1 MALADSTKVDFLW
14 KKLGFG
20 VAKTAPPANKEAF
33 NESIPSPLLMRADK
47 VWQSS
52 ASIPGVKPSAS
63 SSIVEIYQDA
73 AGGSATVECTEDLT
87 APDNQTWKT
96 NLTDWI
102 PTEFGSTY
110 LVKVYVDDA
119 GESAPQTT
127 GTQLF
132 QAGSGNEDGWF
143 FDYQAGVLNFNG
155 ENIPSQIG
163 TGVTGKSIYIVGARY
178 IGPFGVGGGSTIGN
192 LTVTD
197 TTISTSNAG
206 SDIILETTGNGT
218 VNIDTTTALQIAV
231 GNTAQRPA
239 TPSTG
244 DLRFNTTNTSV
255 EVYNGT
261 SWENVGEDTTTITS
275 QTFSGDNSTVAFTL
289 NASATTASV
298 IVSINGT
305 VQAPTTAYAV
315 SGTTLTFTEAPASG
329 DAIEVR
335 QISATTTV
343 TAIQNVSGNAI
354 VSALDNQ
361 DTVQIT
367 GNLLPSANATYNLGS
382 DTARWNDLYLAG
394 STLIL
399 GNVVMK
405 NTPGGNSIAFYGPDG
420 TTPATIDANVEIVSD
435 SIAAGTSNVSF
446 AGGGGNVQIIVGGIQ
461 TGTITSTGA
470 NIAGYITATG
480 NITANNFNGNVTG
493 NLTGTSSTADAMSG
507 AVTVALTG
515 PVTGSAT
522 FTSAGDTASIATTL
536 TADPT
541 ITLTGA
547 VTGSATMTNLGNVSI
562 TTTATSDP
570 TITLAGDLTGSAT
583 LTNLG
588 NATLTATLTKD
599 PTITLTGA
607 VTGSATMTNLG
618 NVSIATIATSDP
630 TITLAG
636 DLTGSATL
644 TNLGNATLTATIAA
658 NSVALGT
665 DTTGNYVESITNG
678 NYITGGN
685 GGSEGAALTLA
696 VDATDQNTASK
707 VVARDASGNFSA
719 GTISAN
725 LTGNADTAT
734 TAGALTTARAIQLS
748 GAVTGT
754 ANFDGSTGINIV
766 TTATSD
772 PTITLTG
779 DVTGSGTMTNLGNVS
794 FVTTIAANSVALG
807 TDTTGSYVQQGATSG
822 SGISGS
828 VNSEAGT
835 FTVTSNATSANT
847 ANTIVF
853 RDASGDFSAG
863 IITATATQARYADVA
878 ENFKVNEF
886 ADAGTVMVFNKDG
899 LLVTSNHYADP
910 MLVGVVSTD
919 PAHLLNKDLP
929 NGQPIALAGQ
939 VPCKVVGPVKV
950 GDLLTTSNT
959 PGYATV
965 LDLNDWKPGIT
976 IGKSMENCGIGK
988 HTITVFVGSF

>member
-1 MALADSTKVDFLW
+1 
-14 KKLGFG
+14 
-20 VAKTAPPANKEAF
+20 
-33 NESIPSPLLMRADK
+33 
-47 VWQSS
+47 
-52 ASIPGVKPSAS
+52 
-63 SSIVEIYQDA
+63 
-73 AGGSATVECTEDLT
+73 
-87 APDNQTWKT
+87 
-96 NLTDWI
+96 
-102 PTEFGSTY
+102 
-110 LVKVYVDDA
+110 
-119 GESAPQTT
+119 
-127 GTQLF
+127 
-132 QAGSGNEDGWF
+132 
-143 FDYQAGVLNFNG
+143 
-155 ENIPSQIG
+155 
-163 TGVTGKSIYIVGARY
+163 
-178 IGPFGVGGGSTIGN
+178 
-192 LTVTD
+192 
-197 TTISTSNAG
+197 
-206 SDIILETTGNGT
+206 
-218 VNIDTTTALQIAV
+218 
-231 GNTAQRPA
+231 
-239 TPSTG
+239 
-244 DLRFNTTNTSV
+244 
-255 EVYNGT
+255 
-261 SWENVGEDTTTITS
+261 
-275 QTFSGDNSTVAFTL
+275 
-289 NASATTASV
+289 
-298 IVSINGT
+298 
-305 VQAPTTAYAV
+305 
-315 SGTTLTFTEAPASG
+315 
-329 DAIEVR
+329 
-335 QISATTTV
+335 
-343 TAIQNVSGNAI
+343 
-354 VSALDNQ
+354 
-361 DTVQIT
+361 
-367 GNLLPSANATYNLGS
+367 
-382 DTARWNDLYLAG
+382 
-394 STLIL
+394 
-399 GNVVMK
+399 
-405 NTPGGNSIAFYGPDG
+405 
-420 TTPATIDANVEIVSD
+420 
-435 SIAAGTSNVSF
+435 
-446 AGGGGNVQIIVGGIQ
+446 
-461 TGTITSTGA
+461 
-470 NIAGYITATG
+470 
-480 NITANNFNGNVTG
+480 
-493 NLTGTSSTADAMSG
+493 
-507 AVTVALTG
+507 
-515 PVTGSAT
+515 
-522 FTSAGDTASIATTL
+522 
-536 TADPT
+536 
-541 ITLTGA
+541 
-547 VTGSATMTNLGNVSI
+547 MTNLGNVSI

>member
-52 ASIPGVKPSAS
+52 ASIPGVKPSSS
-63 SSIVEIYQDA
+63 SSIVEVYQDA

-155 ENIPSQIG
+155 DNIPSQIG

-197 TTISTSNAG
+197 TTVGTTNAG
-206 SDIILETTGNGT
+206 SDIVLEVTGNGT

-231 GNTAQRPA
+231 GNTAQRPG

-261 SWENVGEDTTTITS
+261 GWENVGQDTTTITS

-446 AGGGGNVQIIVGGIQ
+446 AGGGGNVQIIVGGTQ

-536 TADPT
+536 TADPI

-562 TTTATSDP
+562 TTT
-570 TITLAGDLTGSAT
+570 
-583 LTNLG
+583 
-588 NATLTATLTKD
+588 
-599 PTITLTGA
+599 
-607 VTGSATMTNLG
+607 
-618 NVSIATIATSDP
+618 ATSDP

-772 PTITLTG
+772 PTITLAGDLSGSATLTNLGNATLTATLTKDPTITLTG

-835 FTVTSNATSANT
+835 FTVTSNATSVNT

-863 IITATATQARYADVA
+863 IITATATQAQYADVA

-899 LLVTSNHYADP
+899 LLIISNHYADP

-988 HTITVFVGSF
+988 HTITVLVGSF

>member
-1 MALADSTKVDFLW
+1 M
-14 KKLGFG
+14 
-20 VAKTAPPANKEAF
+20 
-33 NESIPSPLLMRADK
+33 
-47 VWQSS
+47 
-52 ASIPGVKPSAS
+52 
-63 SSIVEIYQDA
+63 
-73 AGGSATVECTEDLT
+73 
-87 APDNQTWKT
+87 
-96 NLTDWI
+96 
-102 PTEFGSTY
+102 
-110 LVKVYVDDA
+110 
-119 GESAPQTT
+119 
-127 GTQLF
+127 
-132 QAGSGNEDGWF
+132 
-143 FDYQAGVLNFNG
+143 
-155 ENIPSQIG
+155 
-163 TGVTGKSIYIVGARY
+163 
-178 IGPFGVGGGSTIGN
+178 
-192 LTVTD
+192 
-197 TTISTSNAG
+197 
-206 SDIILETTGNGT
+206 
-218 VNIDTTTALQIAV
+218 
-231 GNTAQRPA
+231 
-239 TPSTG
+239 
-244 DLRFNTTNTSV
+244 
-255 EVYNGT
+255 YNGT

-446 AGGGGNVQIIVGGIQ
+446 AGGGGNVQIIVGGTQ
-461 TGTITSTGA
+461 TGTMTSTGA

-547 VTGSATMTNLGNVSI
+547 VTGSG
-562 TTTATSDP
+562 
-570 TITLAGDLTGSAT
+570 
-583 LTNLG
+583 
-588 NATLTATLTKD
+588 
-599 PTITLTGA
+599 
-607 VTGSATMTNLG
+607 TMTNLG

-772 PTITLTG
+772 PTITLAGDLSGSATLTNLGNATLTATLTKDPTITLTG

-919 PAHLLNKDLP
+919 PAHLLNKDLL

-976 IGKSMENCGIGK
+976 VGKSMENCGIGK
-988 HTITVFVGSF
+988 HKITVFVGSF